1 MKLQTFISRELFDG
15 GLGKT
20 TVVQN
25 VLISGSTVAL
35 TIDHKDG
42 SMSTFNLVLNKNDIA
57 NIVSRLSGE
66 EESDPK
72 VETKYKGKL

>member
-1 MKLQTFISRELFDG
+1 MKLQTFISKELFDG

-35 TIDHKDG
+35 TLDHKDG
-42 SMSTFNLVLNKNDIA
+42 SRSTFNLILDKNDIA
-57 NIVSRLSGE
+57 NIVSRLSGQ